1 MKENTAGREPEVDEL
16 LRQLERLA
24 GRVAEAGGTL
34 DEEAAARVKAAVG
47 KVSHA
52 VTKAKRGTSTA
63 PPMSARQQVIEAL
76 TELGVPATPQLI
88 AGFHQARFG
97 SDLHPRVMAS
107 LRRDELRALRAKSS
121 QRSVLVVP
129 ALTSRLA
136 PARGLFALS
145 TWPDW
150 LRIVGPL
157 STRVDNLRVLGVILD
172 RLDTLGDDATERT
185 VLRQQHAERRRRL
198 EALLWRY
205 GSSLPGI
212 DRAGLDLTV
221 ARAAV
226 DEELRLIQ
234 DDDRAEREQV
244 AERLGALDEEH
255 QMFGTLLGTADG
267 Q

>member
-1 MKENTAGREPEVDEL
+1 MDENAVGGEPEVDEL

-24 GRVAEAGGTL
+24 GRVAEAEGTL
-34 DEEAAARVKAAVG
+34 DEEAAARVKAVVSKVNRAVG
-47 KVSHA
+47 K
-52 VTKAKRGTSTA
+52 AKGGTSAA
-63 PPMSARQQVIEAL
+63 PVMSARQQVIEAL
-76 TELGVPATPQLI
+76 IELGIPATPQLI

-121 QRSVLVVP
+121 QRTVLVVP
-129 ALTSRLA
+129 ALTPRLA
-136 PARGLFALS
+136 PTRGLFALS

-157 STRVDNLRVLGVILD
+157 STRVDNLRVLRVILD
-172 RLDTLGDDATERT
+172 RLDPLGDDATKRM

-226 DEELRLIQ
+226 DEELLLIQ
-234 DDDRAEREQV
+234 DDDRAEREQA
-244 AERLGALDEEH
+244 AERLAALDQER
-255 QMFGTLLGTADG
+255 QLFGTLLGTAG
-267 Q
+267 G